1 MLGVAGQ
8 EKRCR
13 ADEWRIEFMVNLLVK
28 LLANA
33 IALAVAAWLLSGIT
47 IQGSTT
53 TRRVLTLLIVAAIF
67 GLVNAVV
74 KPIATILSLPFIVLT
89 LGLLIFVINALML
102 LLTSWISDALNV
114 PFHVNGF
121 GTALLGALIITV
133 VSWLLNVIL
142 PDDLET

>member
-1 MLGVAGQ
+1 MVGVAGQ
-8 EKRCR
+8 EMLRR
-13 ADEWRIEFMVNLLVK
+13 ADEEDRVMVTVLVK

-47 IQGSTT
+47 IRGSTT
-53 TRRVLTLLIVAAIF
+53 TGRVLTLLIVAAIF

-74 KPIATILSLPFIVLT
+74 KPIATVLSLPFIVLT

>member
-1 MLGVAGQ
+1 MN
-8 EKRCR
+8 
-13 ADEWRIEFMVNLLVK
+13 MLVK

-47 IQGSTT
+47 IQGSRTT
-53 TRRVLTLLIVAAIF
+53 GRVLTLLIVAAIF

-133 VSWLLNVIL
+133 VSWLLNVLL

>member
-1 MLGVAGQ
+1 PV
-8 EKRCR
+8 
-13 ADEWRIEFMVNLLVK
+13 MVNLLVK

-47 IQGSTT
+47 IHGSTT
-53 TRRVLTLLIVAAIF
+53 TARVLTLLIVAAIF